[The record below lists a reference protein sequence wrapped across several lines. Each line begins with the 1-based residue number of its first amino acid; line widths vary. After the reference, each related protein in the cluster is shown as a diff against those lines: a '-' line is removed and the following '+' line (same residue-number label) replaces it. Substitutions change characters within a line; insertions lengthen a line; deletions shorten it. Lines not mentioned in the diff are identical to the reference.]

1 MPTRLIR
8 LISRLIASL
17 SYDHFLTQRRK
28 LMAQVVRD
36 AVARIADP
44 SYVPA
49 PPQFATAAEVRDA
62 PLSTVRELVDAD
74 LLPRDA
80 AQPQTAQVLP
90 DGRLYADGE
99 TYDSLIDL
107 SEGLQLTGNPW
118 SAWAAELAD
127 GRIALNVLR
136 DAYKERDGTETQPV
150 SREISS

>member
-1 MPTRLIR
+1 
-8 LISRLIASL
+8 
-17 SYDHFLTQRRK
+17 
-28 LMAQVVRD
+28 MAQVVRD

-74 LLPRDA
+74 LLPPRRRA
-80 AQPQTAQVLP
+80 ATDGAGPA

-99 TYDSLIDL
+99 TYNSLIDL

-118 SAWAAELAD
+118 SAWADELAD

-150 SREISS
+150 SREINS